1 MFREIDRGREVDLTL
16 AVRLSTNVVVS
27 FYLNGNFVLNSRL
40 VGGFT
45 GEL

>member
-27 FYLNGNFVLNSRL
+27 FYLNGNFVLKSRL